1 MKSIRTLAMLG
12 MAIVVAAVQ
21 AAPVGIAAGQPTGT
35 NYPMAQDISK
45 VCSNT
50 ASPINVV
57 TTDGGLDN
65 VFKVYGDKNSQY
77 GIVPVDALVYQKGQD
92 PKMMDRIMM
101 VFPFFSVEVHL
112 IAKNGSPINSLADLA
127 GKRVIEGPEG
137 SGTWVTVQVLKAL
150 TGIKWQGFY
159 ASQKEGLDAVMAGQA
174 DAEFIVAGKPVGLLQ
189 KTQGIKLVPV
199 KHQALEGFKLY
210 RKTLIDSGT
219 YPGQT
224 GSVQTIKVD
233 NVLVTYAFKNQYQK
247 EIGDL
252 VTCITRNI
260 DTLQTGKGFH
270 PKWKDVDPLDITRIQ
285 WPAHPTA
292 VSAITR
298 ESKGRR

>member
-1 MKSIRTLAMLG
+1 MKPIRQLAFLAM
-12 MAIVVAAVQ
+12 AVL
-21 AAPVGIAAGQPTGT
+21 ASASSAGTVGIASGQPTGT
-35 NYPMAQDISK
+35 NHPMAADIAK
-45 VCSNT
+45 VCST
-50 ASPINVV
+50 PTSPIKNIV
-57 TTDGGLDN
+57 TDGGLDN

-112 IAKNGSPINSLADLA
+112 IAKNGSKINSLADLA
-127 GKRVIEGPEG
+127 GKRVVEGPEG

-159 ASQKEGLDAVMAGQA
+159 ASQKDGLNSVLAGQA
-174 DAEFIVAGKPVGLLQ
+174 DAEFIVAGKPVGILQ
-189 KTQGIKLVPV
+189 KTNGFKLVPV
-199 KHQALEGFKLY
+199 KHPALDSFKLY

-219 YPGQT
+219 YPGQSS
-224 GSVQTIKVD
+224 SVQTIKVD

-252 VTCITRNI
+252 VSCITRNVGRMQVEH
-260 DTLQTGKGFH
+260 DFH
-270 PKWKDVDPLDITRIQ
+270 EKWKDVDPTSIEGIDWQ
-285 WPAHPTA
+285 VHPAA
-292 VSAITR
+292 LAAIKR
-298 ESKGRR
+298 NSRK

>member
-1 MKSIRTLAMLG
+1 MKFIRNLTFIAM
-12 MAIVVAAVQ
+12 AALTAAH
-21 AAPVGIAAGQPTGT
+21 AAPVGIASGQPTGT
-35 NYPMAQDISK
+35 NHPMAADIAK
-45 VCSNT
+45 VCST
-50 ASPINVV
+50 PTSPIKNIV
-57 TTDGGLDN
+57 TDGGLDN

-112 IAKNGSPINSLADLA
+112 IAKNGSKINSLADLA
-127 GKRVIEGPEG
+127 GKRVVEGPEG

-159 ASQKEGLDAVMAGQA
+159 ASQKDGLNSVLAGHA
-174 DAEFIVAGKPVGLLQ
+174 DAEFIVAGKPVGILQ
-189 KTQGIKLVPV
+189 KTNGFKLVPV
-199 KHQALEGFKLY
+199 KHPALDSFKLY

-219 YPGQT
+219 YPGQSS
-224 GSVQTIKVD
+224 SVQTIKVD

-252 VTCITRNI
+252 VSCITRNVGRMQVEH
-260 DTLQTGKGFH
+260 DFH
-270 PKWKDVDPLDITRIQ
+270 EKWKDVDPTSIEGID
-285 WPAHPTA
+285 WPAHPAA
-292 VSAITR
+292 VNAIKR
-298 ESKGRR
+298 ESKNQ

>member
-1 MKSIRTLAMLG
+1 MKIFARWG
-12 MAIVVAAVQ
+12 AACLTALIAASAW

-45 VCSNT
+45 VCSTN

-65 VFKVYGDKNSQY
+65 VFKVYGDKSSQY

-92 PKMMDRIMM
+92 PKMMQNIVM
-101 VFPFFSVEVHL
+101 VFPFFSVEVH
-112 IAKNGSPINSLADLA
+112 IVAKNGSPINSLADLA

-159 ASQKEGLDAVMAGQA
+159 ASQKEGFDSVMRGQA
-174 DAEFIVAGKPVGLLQ
+174 DAEFIVAGKPIKLLQ
-189 KTQGIKLVPV
+189 QSQGFKLVPV
-199 KHQALEGFKLY
+199 KHPALDGFKLY

-224 GSVQTIKVD
+224 SSVQTVKVD
-233 NVLVTYAFKNQYQK
+233 NVLVTYAYKAQYQK

-252 VTCITRNI
+252 VSCITRNL
-260 DTLQTGKGFH
+260 DNLQTGKDFH
-270 PKWKDVDPLDITRIQ
+270 PKWKDVDPTSIESID
-285 WPAHPTA
+285 WSVHPAA
-292 VSAITR
+292 LAAIKR
-298 ESKGRR
+298 NSRK

>member
-1 MKSIRTLAMLG
+1 MTFRKLALLG
-12 MAIVVAAVQ
+12 MAIMAA
-21 AAPVGIAAGQPTGT
+21 ASAWSAPVGIAAGQPTGT

-45 VCSNT
+45 VCST
-50 ASPINVV
+50 AATPVNVV

-92 PKMMDRIMM
+92 PKMMDRIKM

-112 IAKNGSPINSLADLA
+112 VAKNGSPINSLADLA
-127 GKRVIEGPEG
+127 GKRVVEGPEG
-137 SGTWVTVQVLKAL
+137 SGTWVTVQVIKAL

-159 ASQKEGLDAVMAGQA
+159 ASQKDGLTHVQNGQA
-174 DAEFIVAGKPVGLLQ
+174 DAEFIVAGKPIGIL
-189 KTQGIKLVPV
+189 KTAQGVHLVPV
-199 KHQALEGFKLY
+199 KHPALDGFKLY

-224 GSVQTIKVD
+224 SSVQTIKVD
-233 NVLVTYAFKNQYQK
+233 NVLVTYAFQNQYQK

-252 VTCITRNI
+252 VSCITRNVGRM
-260 DTLQTGKGFH
+260 QTEPGFH
-270 PKWKDVDPLDITRIQ
+270 AKWKEVDPTSIEGID
-285 WPAHPTA
+285 WPAHPA
-292 VSAITR
+292 ALAAIKR
-298 ESKGRR
+298 NSRK

>member
-1 MKSIRTLAMLG
+1 MFRKLALFG
-12 MAIVVAAVQ
+12 LVFVAATAW
-21 AAPVGIAAGQPTGT
+21 AAPVGIASGQPTGT
-35 NYPMAQDISK
+35 NHPMAADIAK
-45 VCSNT
+45 VCST
-50 ASPINVV
+50 PTSPINNVV
-57 TTDGGLDN
+57 TDGGLDN

-127 GKRVIEGPEG
+127 GKRVVEGPEG

-159 ASQKEGLDAVMAGQA
+159 ASQKDGLNSVLAGQA

-189 KTQGIKLVPV
+189 KTQGIKIVPV
-199 KHQALEGFKLY
+199 KHPALDGFKLY

-219 YPGQT
+219 YPGQNS
-224 GSVQTIKVD
+224 SVQTIKVD
-233 NVLVTYAFKNQYQK
+233 NVLVTYAFKSQYQK

-252 VTCITRNI
+252 VSCITRNVGN
-260 DTLQTGKGFH
+260 LQTGKDFH
-270 PKWKDVDPLDITRIQ
+270 PKWKDVDPLDITRID
-285 WPAHPTA
+285 WPAHPAA
-292 VSAITR
+292 VAAIKR
-298 ESKGRR
+298 EMKSR

>member
-1 MKSIRTLAMLG
+1 MFRKLALLG
-12 MAIVVAAVQ
+12 LAFVATASWS
-21 AAPVGIAAGQPTGT
+21 APVGIAAGQPTGT
-35 NYPMAQDISK
+35 NYPMAKDISK
-45 VCSNT
+45 VCST
-50 ASPINVV
+50 TSTPVNVV

-92 PKMMDRIMM
+92 PKMMDRIKM

-112 IAKNGSPINSLADLA
+112 VTKNGSPINSLADLA

-137 SGTWVTVQVLKAL
+137 SGTWVTVQVIKAL

-159 ASQKEGLDAVMAGQA
+159 ASQKDGMNSVMAGQA
-174 DAEFIVAGKPVGLLQ
+174 DATFIVAGKPIGILQ

-199 KHQALEGFKLY
+199 KHAALDGFKLY

-224 GSVQTIKVD
+224 SSVQTIKVD
-233 NVLVTYAFKNQYQK
+233 NVLVTYAFQNQYQK

-252 VTCITRNI
+252 VSCITRNI
-260 DTLQTGKGFH
+260 DTLQTGHDFH
-270 PKWKDVDPLDITRIQ
+270 PKWKDVDPLDITRID
-285 WPAHPTA
+285 WPAHPAA
-292 VSAITR
+292 VSAVKR
-298 ESKGRR
+298 ESKR